1 MEATA
6 AVAIEGMERGF
17 GPVGAAPRRAILA
30 ACRSLLRANGY
41 DRLSMELVAAR
52 SGYSRR
58 TVYNQFAD
66 RDALYRACRLEL
78 IEEVEA
84 TLLFDFCGA
93 SPLAATERFCRLAMA
108 SYQHPGHQDLILAL
122 ATDHGSRNWLQQIY
136 CRRIRD
142 PMLVRIER
150 YLLELSFRGEVTAPD
165 LAREA
170 ERLLRAIE
178 AVSRH
183 GPGWGGADSGPV
195 FTADEIAALFL
206 ARLSNAP
213 VSVAVALEVTNG

>member
-1 MEATA
+1 MEAT
-6 AVAIEGMERGF
+6 AVAIEGIGERGGF
-17 GPVGAAPRRAILA
+17 GPAATAPRRAILA

-93 SPLAATERFCRLAMA
+93 SPQAATERFCRLAMA
-108 SYQHPGHQDLILAL
+108 SYQHPGHQDLIHAL
-122 ATDHGSRNWLQQIY
+122 AADQGARTWLQQIY

-150 YLLELSFRGEVTAPD
+150 YLLDLSFRGEVSAPD
-165 LAREA
+165 LPREA

-183 GPGWGGADSGPV
+183 APGWGADTGPV
-195 FTADEIAALFL
+195 FTAGEIAALFL
-206 ARLSNAP
+206 ARLSGAP
-213 VSVAVALEVTNG
+213 VSVAVALEGTHG